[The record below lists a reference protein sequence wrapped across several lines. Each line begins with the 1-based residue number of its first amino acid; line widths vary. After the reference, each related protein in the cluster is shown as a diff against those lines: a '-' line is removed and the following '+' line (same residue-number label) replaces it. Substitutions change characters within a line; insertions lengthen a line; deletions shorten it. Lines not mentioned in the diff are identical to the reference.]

1 MKYNLQFFAD
11 EDLST
16 GVEATEPATQSETVN
31 EGENVAGPA
40 DDSQG
45 AQTPSVEEQ
54 DAETN
59 AMFANIRRKAEE
71 KAQAKFQKQM
81 DDVDAL
87 FAGAFG
93 DYVNPV
99 TKQPIRTAKDYIEA
113 IKAKEQMEREETLRA
128 QGVDMNLVNEL
139 IENSPQMQELKQIRD
154 EFNRQRTIQA
164 IDADVA
170 ELSKLDPNIK
180 DINSV
185 PNEVIAHAK
194 ANHYTLTL
202 AYKDLYFGKVSEQQA
217 ASIQQRTI
225 NQIAGKAHLAP
236 VNGVAQNDGLVDI
249 PAEQYATWKAGFPNL
264 SEAELRKKYN
274 RSLTR

>member
-11 EDLST
+11 EEVST
-16 GVEATEPATQSETVN
+16 GVEATETANQSELVN
-31 EGENVAGPA
+31 DGENVTGNV

-45 AQTPSVEEQ
+45 AQTPSTEEQ

-59 AMFANIRRKAEE
+59 AAFANIRRRAEE
-71 KAQAKFQKQM
+71 KAQTKYQRQM
-81 DDVDAL
+81 DDLDAL
-87 FAGAFG
+87 FAAQFG
-93 DYVNPV
+93 SYVNPV
-99 TKQPIRTAKDYIEA
+99 TNQPIHSAKDYIEA
-113 IKAKEQMEREETLRA
+113 WKAKQQLEREEQLKA

-185 PNEVIAHAK
+185 PKEVLEHAQRNK
-194 ANHYTLTL
+194 YTLTL
-202 AYKDLYFGKVSEQQA
+202 AYKDLYFGKVSAQQT

-236 VNGVAQNDGLVDI
+236 VVGSAQNENLVDI
-249 PAEQYATWKAGFPNL
+249 PAENL
-264 SEAELRKKYN
+264 ASWRRLYPDLSDAELKKKYN
-274 RSLTR
+274 NGLK

>member
-11 EDLST
+11 EDT
-16 GVEATEPATQSETVN
+16 AGAQMTEPAEPSETVN
-31 EGENVAGPA
+31 EGENVTENA

-71 KAQAKFQKQM
+71 KARRQM
-81 DDVDAL
+81 DEVDAL

-93 DYVNPV
+93 DYVNPA
-99 TKQPIRTAKDYIEA
+99 TNQHIRTARDYIEA
-113 IKAKEQMEREETLRA
+113 IKAKEQMEREEKLKA
-128 QGVDMNLVNEL
+128 QGVDMNLVNDL

-185 PNEVIAHAK
+185 PNEVLEHAK
-194 ANHYTLTL
+194 KNHYTLTL